1 MKYFGESVCAP
12 SPAAPGGN
20 FPPPSGG
27 RSNATGMQVT
37 SRRGSD
43 TEWCDGES
51 VTRDCVYGPM
61 TRE

>member
-1 MKYFGESVCAP
+1 MKYFGESVLRPVARCAR
-12 SPAAPGGN
+12 GQL
-20 FPPPSGG
+20 PPPSGG

-51 VTRDCVYGPM
+51 VTRDCLYGPV

>member
-1 MKYFGESVCAP
+1 MKYFGECFAP
-12 SPAAPGGN
+12 RRPLRPGQL
-20 FPPPSGG
+20 PPPSGG